1 MKLYIIL
8 GILAVIII
16 WFICTLNKFIYLRRR
31 IDRSKS
37 LIDVYLKNRFDLIPN
52 LVECCKGYS
61 NYEKN
66 TLTEIDKLRS
76 SYEKNNDEE
85 SGEKLNNH
93 YKKLVALIE
102 NYPELKAGENFLN
115 LQKNLEKVESEIAA
129 SRRIYINDIT
139 RYNTLTKSIPANII
153 AKIFNYE
160 ELSYPILE
168 TEEIKINF

>member
-8 GILAVIII
+8 GILSVIII
-16 WFICTLNKFIYLRRR
+16 WFICTLNKFIYLRRI

-37 LIDVYLKNRFDLIPN
+37 LIDFYLKNRFDLIPN

>member
-16 WFICTLNKFIYLRRR
+16 WFICTLNKLIYLRRR

-66 TLTEIDKLRS
+66 TLTEI
-76 SYEKNNDEE
+76 
-85 SGEKLNNH
+85 
-93 YKKLVALIE
+93 
-102 NYPELKAGENFLN
+102 
-115 LQKNLEKVESEIAA
+115 
-129 SRRIYINDIT
+129 
-139 RYNTLTKSIPANII
+139 
-153 AKIFNYE
+153 AKIV
-160 ELSYPILE
+160 
-168 TEEIKINF
+168 

>member
-160 ELSYPILE
+160 ELSYPFLE
-168 TEEIKINF
+168 TEEIKIKF

>member
-102 NYPELKAGENFLN
+102 NYPELKASENFLN

>member
-168 TEEIKINF
+168 TEEIKIKF